1 MSDLFGVFRLE
12 ETEKSIGPDSE
23 QPVAIVQQNDQL
35 LTLLYT
41 PKGEDLQPPHDN
53 DEIYVVAQGRG
64 TIEVDG
70 AQEQLDVGDA
80 VFVAAKAQHRFSEFS
95 EDFAVW
101 AVFPGAI

>member
-1 MSDLFGVFRLE
+1 MGDLLNVFRLE
-12 ETEKSIGPDSE
+12 DTEKSITPGSK

-53 DEIYVVAQGRG
+53 DEIYVVARG
-64 TIEVDG
+64 SGNIEVDG
-70 AQEQLDVGDA
+70 VQESLSVGDA